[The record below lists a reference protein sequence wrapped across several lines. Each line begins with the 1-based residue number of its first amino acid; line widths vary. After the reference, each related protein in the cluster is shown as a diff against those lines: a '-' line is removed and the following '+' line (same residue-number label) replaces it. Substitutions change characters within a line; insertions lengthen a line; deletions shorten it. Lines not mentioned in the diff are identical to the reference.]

1 MLCLQAWVQASFV
14 RRDHKRHASL
24 FSKIGGNKVGHVF
37 FELKDCVLGDASCL
51 LRDLQRQAASILP
64 HEFRDPEDVLL
75 FVGQESLTPPDFA
88 YRKALTLDE
97 AQRALCMLSNA
108 EQVDMMW
115 DDNDA
120 WATTK
125 LNSLPPGLTYETK
138 NTKLELAYG
147 LDEQHEFPLEIANG
161 QHKHKITQVWC
172 MSLEAQVKD
181 LSFLKRLGRA
191 AKLLFLSQVAPKDW
205 ACCANIA
212 VMQCMLGHIPEGIS
226 QLSKLRNL
234 YCTSVTSFPSDF
246 PKLRLNDLHFMTCNE
261 LDLQLAT
268 NMTSL
273 KKLTIWNCN
282 TFCTLNKLG
291 DLLNLE
297 ELVLRDNN
305 FFGSIPTELGK
316 LVHLKKLVLT
326 NNNFVGSIPSELSR
340 LTRISHLEIHED
352 NIQAFDATWPPE
364 VLALQVFNK

>member
-1 MLCLQAWVQASFV
+1 MLCLQAWVQASLV
-14 RRDHKRHASL
+14 RRDQERHANL
-24 FSKIGGNKVGHVF
+24 FSKIGGNKVGRVF
-37 FELKDCVLGDASCL
+37 FELNDCVLGDASCL
-51 LRDLQRQAASILP
+51 LRDLQHQAASILP

-88 YRKALTLDE
+88 YREALTLGE
-97 AQRALCMLSNA
+97 AKHALCMLANA

-172 MSLEAQVKD
+172 TSLEAQVKE

-191 AKLLFLSQVAPKDW
+191 AKLLLLSRVAPKDW

-212 VMQCMLGHIPEGIS
+212 DMHYMLGHIPEGIS
-226 QLSKLRNL
+226 QLSKLR
-234 YCTSVTSFPSDF
+234 
-246 PKLRLNDLHFMTCNE
+246 
-261 LDLQLAT
+261 
-268 NMTSL
+268 SL
-273 KKLTIWNCN
+273 CW
-282 TFCTLNKLG
+282 
-291 DLLNLE
+291 
-297 ELVLRDNN
+297 
-305 FFGSIPTELGK
+305 
-316 LVHLKKLVLT
+316 
-326 NNNFVGSIPSELSR
+326 
-340 LTRISHLEIHED
+340 
-352 NIQAFDATWPPE
+352 
-364 VLALQVFNK
+364 

>member
-51 LRDLQRQAASILP
+51 LRDLQHQAASILP

-88 YRKALTLDE
+88 YREALTLGE
-97 AQRALCMLSNA
+97 AKHALCMLANA

-138 NTKLELAYG
+138 NTRLEVAYG
-147 LDEQHEFPLEIANG
+147 WYNQHEFPLEIANG

-172 MSLEAQVKD
+172 TSLEAQVKE

-191 AKLLFLSQVAPKDW
+191 AKLLLLSRVAPKDW

-212 VMQCMLGHIPEGIS
+212 DMHYMLGHIPEGIS
-226 QLSKLRNL
+226 QLSKLR
-234 YCTSVTSFPSDF
+234 
-246 PKLRLNDLHFMTCNE
+246 
-261 LDLQLAT
+261 
-268 NMTSL
+268 SL
-273 KKLTIWNCN
+273 CW
-282 TFCTLNKLG
+282 
-291 DLLNLE
+291 
-297 ELVLRDNN
+297 
-305 FFGSIPTELGK
+305 
-316 LVHLKKLVLT
+316 
-326 NNNFVGSIPSELSR
+326 
-340 LTRISHLEIHED
+340 
-352 NIQAFDATWPPE
+352 
-364 VLALQVFNK
+364 